1 MEDTN
6 IVISD
11 KYCLCYINIV
21 FIFSKPF
28 LLFLDNLFL
37 IFILKYKHLNLVC
50 TLLSH

>member
-28 LLFLDNLFL
+28 
-37 IFILKYKHLNLVC
+37 FII
-50 TLLSH
+50 SR